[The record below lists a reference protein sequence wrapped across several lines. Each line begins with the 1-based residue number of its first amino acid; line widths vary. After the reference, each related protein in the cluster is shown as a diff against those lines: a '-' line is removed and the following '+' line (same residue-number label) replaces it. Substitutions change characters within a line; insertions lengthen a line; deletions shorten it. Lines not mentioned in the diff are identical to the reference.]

1 MKPSPITLVD
11 VASTILA
18 SVKTAETGRT
28 NVDSSSMTEVGGQL
42 MKLARELRAP
52 QPLTVT
58 YSDIA
63 EFRRRHA
70 V

>member
-11 VASTILA
+11 VASTILH
-18 SVKTAETGRT
+18 SVKTAGTGIAT
-28 NVDSSSMTEVGGQL
+28 AGSSMKTEVGGQL

>member
-11 VASTILA
+11 VASTILD